1 MLPDIIASMLPNIS
15 ASMIPDDIASML
27 PDYCRKYD
35 AIHYREY
42 DTLYYHVTLSQVFL
56 LDNGYHFL
64 ELTSSEIIY
73 SFSGTL
79 LGFHHDSLT
88 YEWFFISTR

>member
-1 MLPDIIASMLPNIS
+1 MLPDIIASMLPDIF
-15 ASMIPDDIASML
+15 ASMPTIIIASML
-27 PDYCRKYD
+27 TDIIASIVRYIIASILRYIIASIP
-35 AIHYREY
+35 I
-42 DTLYYHVTLSQVFL
+42 FL

-79 LGFHHDSLT
+79 LGFHHDCLA
-88 YEWFFISTR
+88 YEWFFISTG

>member
-1 MLPDIIASMLPNIS
+1 MPTIIIASMLTDII
-15 ASMIPDDIASML
+15 ASIVRYIIASML
-27 PDYCRKYD
+27 RYIIASIVRYIIASILRYIIASIP
-35 AIHYREY
+35 I
-42 DTLYYHVTLSQVFL
+42 FL

-79 LGFHHDSLT
+79 LGFHHDCLAH
-88 YEWFFISTR
+88 EWFFLSTG